1 MGQCA
6 VTGAVMQCSFG
17 MAPSVLNA
25 LPTARVMIEGRPAAV
40 ITTTAPTVNI
50 PPFGM
55 CTSLANPTVASQL
68 SLLNQQGSKVILG
81 NLLIVPIKDS
91 LLYVQPIF
99 VQSAGASQSATF
111 NTIPLLEKVAVVL
124 NTDVG
129 YADTLSEA
137 IASVVTGPAPPTGP
151 QPPSTSPTP
160 PTPPPGASATVQQLL
175 QRANQEYQAAQQAL
189 QKSDLAGYQQHVNAM
204 GKLLQQA
211 LGAGQRRSGAT
222 PGS

>member
-1 MGQCA
+1 
-6 VTGAVMQCSFG
+6 
-17 MAPSVLNA
+17 
-25 LPTARVMIEGRPAAV
+25 
-40 ITTTAPTVNI
+40 
-50 PPFGM
+50 
-55 CTSLANPTVASQL
+55 
-68 SLLNQQGSKVILG
+68 
-81 NLLIVPIKDS
+81 
-91 LLYVQPIF
+91 
-99 VQSAGASQSATF
+99 VQSAGASQSATI

-137 IASVVTGPAPPTGP
+137 IAAVVTGPAPPTGT

-175 QRANQEYQAAQQAL
+175 QRANQEYEAAQQSL
-189 QKSDLAGYQQHVNAM
+189 QKGDLAGYQQHVNTM

-211 LGAGQRRSGAT
+211 LGAGQRRSSAT